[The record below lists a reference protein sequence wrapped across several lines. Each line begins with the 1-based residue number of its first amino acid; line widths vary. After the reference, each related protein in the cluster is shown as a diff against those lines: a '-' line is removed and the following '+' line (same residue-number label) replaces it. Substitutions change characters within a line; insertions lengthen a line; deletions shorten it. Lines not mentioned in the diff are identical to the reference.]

1 MFVCHFVSTSS
12 QGSSWVQHMSILLF
26 IITGA
31 FSTNEKVWTLSDFT
45 RVLSR
50 QIKWTVKHAFE
61 RRCFLLLQFK
71 DFFLPGST
79 IRIRNISKWCF
90 SQFKFWF
97 AYERFLPFSRIWTS
111 WSSHH
116 SITLRSF
123 QLWKI
128 RLFLHLF
135 TLKSQLF
142 SFAANCMAL
151 MSMTSAKSP
160 DNEQIKQTLTCAFD
174 SLKLLHEITVLIFVL
189 HSFSFFGVKTYF
201 LPMFKAF
208 YVMFIIFFLFWWLLR
223 AYFKHT
229 FA

>member
-1 MFVCHFVSTSS
+1 MFVCHFVSTSP

-50 QIKWTVKHAFE
+50 RIKWTVKHAFK

-79 IRIRNISKWCF
+79 ISIPNISKWCF

-128 RLFLHLF
+128 RLFLRLF

-151 MSMTSAKSP
+151 MSMTAKSP
-160 DNEQIKQTLTCAFD
+160 DNEQINPFVRNFLGRQRPLKILPSKNLFLGINLD
-174 SLKLLHEITVLIFVL
+174 SMMSKIDLDC
-189 HSFSFFGVKTYF
+189 FG
-201 LPMFKAF
+201 
-208 YVMFIIFFLFWWLLR
+208 I
-223 AYFKHT
+223 H
-229 FA
+229 

>member
-12 QGSSWVQHMSILLF
+12 QGSPWVQHMGILLF

-31 FSTNEKVWTLSDFT
+31 FSTNEKVWTSSDFT

-50 QIKWTVKHAFE
+50 RIKWTVKHAFK

-79 IRIRNISKWCF
+79 ISIPNISKWCF

-116 SITLRSF
+116 SITLCSF

-128 RLFLHLF
+128 RLFLRLF

-142 SFAANCMAL
+142 CL
-151 MSMTSAKSP
+151 
-160 DNEQIKQTLTCAFD
+160 QILIYCSHKQTVWHWWAWHQPRVQTM
-174 SLKLLHEITVLIFVL
+174 SKLSKL
-189 HSFSFFGVKTYF
+189 
-201 LPMFKAF
+201 
-208 YVMFIIFFLFWWLLR
+208 
-223 AYFKHT
+223 
-229 FA
+229 